1 MTTNLIIHLS
11 ILAVLVLGV
20 AYIGKKMWDE
30 MYPEFKEWL
39 ENKER

>member
-1 MTTNLIIHLS
+1 MTTNQIIHLS
-11 ILAVLVLGV
+11 VLVVLVLGV

-39 ENKER
+39 KDKHK